1 MNVEQRSNRGGET
14 SETLKALVFNIMRY
28 SVHDGPGLR
37 TTVFLKGCPLSCQ
50 WCHNPESQ
58 SRLPELMFTA
68 DRCVRCG
75 DCVPACPA
83 KAIQWQDGPIRN
95 GKLCTGCGACVDACA
110 AGARQLAGHWMTVP
124 ELLQTVSRDVIFFDQ
139 SGGGVTFSGG
149 EPLSHPKFLE
159 AILDACRASGIR
171 TAVDTSGYA
180 PRKVVESVSSKTD
193 LFLFDLK
200 VVDPVKHKQVTGVRN
215 DLILENLS
223 FLARENVPVIIRI
236 PIVPTVNDDDANIDA
251 SIGLL
256 SGLGLRQV
264 DLLAYHRIGVEKYE
278 RLQVREGFKEFPA
291 PSAER
296 MESIAERFKN
306 AGFTV
311 RIGG

>member
-1 MNVEQRSNRGGET
+1 
-14 SETLKALVFNIMRY
+14 
-28 SVHDGPGLR
+28 
-37 TTVFLKGCPLSCQ
+37 
-50 WCHNPESQ
+50 
-58 SRLPELMFTA
+58 
-68 DRCVRCG
+68 
-75 DCVPACPA
+75 
-83 KAIQWQDGPIRN
+83 
-95 GKLCTGCGACVDACA
+95 
-110 AGARQLAGHWMTVP
+110 MTVQ
-124 ELLQTVSRDVIFFDQ
+124 ELLKQVSRDVIFFDE

-159 AILDACRASGIR
+159 AMLDACRASGIR

-180 PRKVVESVSSKTD
+180 PRKVFESISSKTD

-200 VVDPVKHKQVTGVRN
+200 VVDPVKHQQVTGVRN
-215 DLILENLS
+215 DLILDNLS
-223 FLARENVPVIIRI
+223 FLAHESVPVIIRI

-278 RLQVREGFKEFPA
+278 RLQVHEGYKEFSA
-291 PSAER
+291 PSAEQ
-296 MESIAERFKN
+296 MESIAQRFKN